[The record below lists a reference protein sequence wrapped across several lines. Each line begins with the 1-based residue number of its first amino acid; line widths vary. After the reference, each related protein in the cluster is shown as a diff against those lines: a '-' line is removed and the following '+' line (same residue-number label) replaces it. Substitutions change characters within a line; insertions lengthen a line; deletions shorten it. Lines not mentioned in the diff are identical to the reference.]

1 MYRKFSQVPSSKEK
15 FTLIE
20 LLVVIAI
27 IAILAAILLPALNA
41 ARERG
46 RSASCLNNLKQIHLA
61 ASQYAADSEWCP
73 FFFDG
78 SNSKRWYNF
87 FDELGYLK
95 MSEVYRCPSENSPK
109 WDSETNTPV
118 QYGLNSST
126 FGYNVKNTG
135 THTSSMQTPPL
146 KDSVAASKPGISD
159 NIMFIDSP
167 VVGSLD
173 GVVTKLERSPGVIC
187 DPGTAPAL
195 TVNTIPAS
203 GKIYGVPI
211 LRHNESANYVSY
223 SGAATTF
230 NEATGDLRQKSMFRP
245 YFYANSSGG
254 YWSKP

>member
-1 MYRKFSQVPSSKEK
+1 MKRKFSQVPSSQEK

-46 RSASCLNNLKQIHLA
+46 RSASCINNLKQLHLGA
-61 ASQYAADSEWCP
+61 AQYAADSEWCP

-78 SNSKRWYNF
+78 SNDKRWYGI
-87 FDELGYLK
+87 FDEFGYLK
-95 MSEVYRCPSENSPK
+95 KSEVYRCPSENSPE

-126 FGYNVKNTG
+126 FGYNVTNTG
-135 THTSSMQTPPL
+135 KHSSSLQTPPL
-146 KDSVAASKPGISD
+146 KDSIAASKPGVSD
-159 NIMFIDSP
+159 NILFCDSP

-187 DPGTAPAL
+187 DPGNAAPL
-195 TVNTIPAS
+195 TVTTIPPS

-211 LRHNESANYVSY
+211 LRHNGSANYVSY
-223 SGAATTF
+223 SGAVTTF
-230 NEATGDLRQKSMFRP
+230 NETSGDLRQKPMFRP
-245 YFYANSSGG
+245 YYYANTSGG
-254 YWSKP
+254 YWSKL